1 MLKRMITNVFLRN
14 LKAYKSGKRLIINQG
29 GQGSSKTYSILQV
42 LYGLCLEKSRR
53 ITICSYALPHLKQGA
68 MADFERILESFGVD
82 VGLIKNKSENTYQ
95 IGASTVDFFGLESN
109 EAKAHGP
116 RRDILFINE
125 CNRRISYDVYDHLAS
140 RTQEC
145 VFLDFNPYISG
156 WLQETVIPHFEHE
169 LIKSTYLDNPYLPA
183 SERQNIEMKRDKPE
197 FAMWFKVYGL
207 GELGSLAGAILPN
220 WRYGE
225 FDESLSYGFG
235 LDFGFNDPDALVK
248 VAIDQKRK
256 IIYCD
261 EKIYKSGNTPD
272 QLKQMIG
279 TYVNRNELIIADCA
293 DAKSIYMLQR
303 YFNIASVNKKTYQ
316 VSEAL
321 RLMQDYEIVITEG
334 SRNLA
339 KELDNYIWHDK
350 KSGVPIG
357 TFNHLIDGI
366 RYYFMKSV
374 NTRKESHQVWH
385 G

>member
-1 MLKRMITNVFLRN
+1 MITNVFLRN

-42 LYGLCLEKSRR
+42 IYGICLEKKARR

-68 MADFERILESFGVD
+68 MADWERVLESFGVD
-82 VGLIKNKSENTYQ
+82 VGMVKNKTENTYQ
-95 IGASTVDFFGLESN
+95 IGLSIVDFFGLESN

-125 CNRRISYDVYDHLAS
+125 CNRRITYEVYDHLAS

-156 WLQETVIPHFEHE
+156 WLQETVMLHFVYE
-169 LIKSTYLDNPYLPA
+169 LIKSTYLDNPYLPVT
-183 SERQNIEMKRDKPE
+183 ERQNIEMKRDKPE
-197 FAMWFKVYGL
+197 FAMWYKVYGL
-207 GELGSLAGAILPN
+207 GELGSLAGAILTN
-220 WRYGE
+220 WRYGD
-225 FDESLSYGFG
+225 FDASLPFGYG
-235 LDFGFNDPDALVK
+235 LDFGFSDPDCLVK
-248 VAIDQKRK
+248 VSIDQKRK

-272 QLKQMIG
+272 QLRQMIG
-279 TYVNRNELIIADCA
+279 TYAGRNDLIIADSA
-293 DAKSIYMLQR
+293 DAKSINMLQR
-303 YFNIASVNKKTYQ
+303 YFNIVPTNKKK
-316 VSEAL
+316 VPVAEAL
-321 RLMQDYEIVITEG
+321 KMMQDYEIIVTEG

-366 RYYFMKSV
+366 RYYFTNSV
-374 NTRKESHQVWH
+374 SVRGESHQTWYW
-385 G
+385 